1 MSRPLVIVLHGP
13 SGAGKDSVIDRLR
26 ERTGIHRA
34 TSSTSRPPRD
44 GEEDGNHYH
53 FLSEEEFEAKVR
65 RGEFAEHARVYEQY
79 KGLERVEIEGPLH
92 EGRDV
97 IIRTDVQGAR
107 TWRKKIKGA
116 VSILLVPSERTRPS
130 VRVRQGNPISAEQ
143 VEEIRQLLKARL
155 EQRDSETEESLKVR
169 LDEVDAEL
177 KDLPNNDYVVFNAEG
192 ALDET
197 VRALEEIIARE
208 SADAGTP
215 SPRLV

>member
-1 MSRPLVIVLHGP
+1 MSRPIVIVLHGP

-34 TSSTSRPPRD
+34 TSSTSREPRD
-44 GEEDGNHYH
+44 GEVDGNHYH
-53 FLSEEEFEAKVR
+53 FLSEKEFEAKIR
-65 RGEFAEHARVYEQY
+65 RREFAEHARVYGQY
-79 KGLERVEIEGPLH
+79 KGLERAEIEEPLR

-107 TWRKKIKGA
+107 TWRKKIDGA
-116 VSILLVPSERTRPS
+116 VSILLVPSERPRPS
-130 VRVRQGNPISAEQ
+130 VRVRRGNPLTDDQ
-143 VEEIRQLLKARL
+143 VDEIRQLLKSRL
-155 EQRDSETEESLKVR
+155 EQRDSETAESLKVR

-197 VRALEEIIARE
+197 VRAVEEIIRRE
-208 SADAGTP
+208 SKDPARPAP
-215 SPRLV
+215 QLV